1 MLLRLPK
8 NLHYPI
14 TVTKVLKPAG
24 QPVARNDH
32 LFLYSY
38 ETTVTEGSRDG
49 VEKEVQ
55 KNFVSQFESGLD
67 GTLRSW
73 RIWEGDVIA
82 HP

>member
-14 TVTKVLKPAG
+14 TVTKVVKPAG
-24 QPVARNDH
+24 EPVARSDH

-49 VEKEVQ
+49 VEKEVR
-55 KNFVSQFESGLD
+55 KRFMAQFESSLD
-67 GTLRSW
+67 GTLRTW
-73 RIWEGDVIA
+73 RIWEGDIIA
-82 HP
+82 QP

>member
-14 TVTKVLKPAG
+14 TVTKVVKPAG
-24 QPVARNDH
+24 TSVVRNDH

-38 ETTVTEGSRDG
+38 ETTVTEGSREG
-49 VEKEVQ
+49 VEREVQ
-55 KNFVSQFESGLD
+55 KKFVSQFESSLD

>member
-14 TVTKVLKPAG
+14 TVTKVVKPAG
-24 QPVARNDH
+24 QPIARNDH

-49 VEKEVQ
+49 VDKEVQ
-55 KNFVSQFESGLD
+55 KKFMSQFESSLD
-67 GTLRSW
+67 GTIRSW

>member
-14 TVTKVLKPAG
+14 TVTKVVKPAG
-24 QPVARNDH
+24 QSVARNDH

-55 KNFVSQFESGLD
+55 KTFVSQFESGLD

>member
-8 NLHYPI
+8 NLHYPVTI
-14 TVTKVLKPAG
+14 TKVLKPAG
-24 QPVARNDH
+24 EPVARNDH

-49 VEKEVQ
+49 EEREVQ
-55 KNFVSQFESGLD
+55 KKFVTHFESSLD
-67 GTLRSW
+67 GTLRTW
-73 RIWEGDVIA
+73 RVWEGDVIA

>member
-14 TVTKVLKPAG
+14 TVTKVVKPAG
-24 QPVARNDH
+24 ELVARNDH

-38 ETTVTEGSRDG
+38 ETTVTEGSREG
-49 VEKEVQ
+49 VEREVR
-55 KNFVSQFESGLD
+55 KKFVSQFESSLD
-67 GTLRSW
+67 GTLRTW
-73 RIWEGDVIA
+73 RIWDGDVIA

>member
-14 TVTKVLKPAG
+14 TVTKVVKPAG
-24 QPVARNDH
+24 QSVGRNDH

-55 KNFVSQFESGLD
+55 KKFASQFESSLD

>member
-14 TVTKVLKPAG
+14 TVTKVVKPA
-24 QPVARNDH
+24 QSQVARDDH

-38 ETTVTEGSRDG
+38 TTTVTEGSRDG
-49 VEKEVQ
+49 EEREVEKT
-55 KNFVSQFESGLD
+55 FVAHFESSLD
-67 GTLRSW
+67 GVLQSW
-73 RIWEGDVIA
+73 RVWEGDVIT

>member
-14 TVTKVLKPAG
+14 TVTRVVKPAG
-24 QPVARNDH
+24 NSVARNDH

-49 VEKEVQ
+49 VEREVR
-55 KNFVSQFESGLD
+55 KKFAAQFESSLD

-73 RIWEGDVIA
+73 RIWEGDVIV